1 METTGNLAIQ
11 PASCGLGQGLRAYRQ
26 LGSSGGLGLGF
37 GVWGGAARVHN
48 RVLMNTNSEA

>member
-37 GVWGGAARVHN
+37 GEVRQEFSTVC
-48 RVLMNTNSEA
+48 L